1 MITGSEKI
9 ITQNTIFPP
18 EQASAPAP
26 DTGQQRSAVSFLALG
41 NCLLDVFL
49 PEQDTSCTR
58 LAAGGAP
65 GNVAQALA
73 GHGYSSVLIGTMG
86 SDETSTL
93 FGQALE
99 HCASQ
104 GQAGHILPELVQ
116 IDGEPGG
123 RAEYPPGSARPSF
136 LRVPPIIPLHQQ
148 IKKALNSF
156 QISVCYIDGY
166 YTAMA
171 PDGAALLSSVLATC
185 DVLLDFSGG
194 HVARRLL
201 EIILSVLV
209 AAGRSKG
216 AGRLT
221 VIAGFADGITDGD
234 LEGIEQAMRARGAGD
249 VLVKKT
255 AGTAL
260 IIQKAGRPPQ
270 RFQFTRETF
279 TTPIGMGDA
288 FAAALLA
295 TAAAAAAETSLS
307 TRLHHAHGWA
317 IEWAHSFNTRTI
329 SQPIS
334 L

>member
-9 ITQNTIFPP
+9 ITQNTIFPH
-18 EQASAPAP
+18 EQAPAPAQTPAQTPAPAP
-26 DTGQQRSAVSFLALG
+26 DTGQQRSSVSFLALG

-49 PEQDTSCTR
+49 PEQDTSCAR

-73 GHGYSSVLIGTMG
+73 GHGYSSVLIGAMG
-86 SDETSTL
+86 SDATSTL
-93 FGQALE
+93 FGEALE
-99 HCASQ
+99 HCALQ

-209 AAGRSKG
+209 AARSSQS

-221 VIAGFADGITDGD
+221 VIAGFADGITDKD

-249 VLVKKT
+249 ILVKKT

-260 IIQKAGRPPQ
+260 IIQKSGRRPSGFNSPGKHSPHQSAWATPSPQHCLPP
-270 RFQFTRETF
+270 
-279 TTPIGMGDA
+279 PPK
-288 FAAALLA
+288 
-295 TAAAAAAETSLS
+295 
-307 TRLHHAHGWA
+307 HH
-317 IEWAHSFNTRTI
+317 
-329 SQPIS
+329 SQPACTMPMAGQ
-334 L
+334 

>member
-9 ITQNTIFPP
+9 ITQNTISPH
-18 EQASAPAP
+18 EQAPAP
-26 DTGQQRSAVSFLALG
+26 ATDIGQQRSAISFLALG

-49 PEQDTSCTR
+49 PEQDAAGTR

-86 SDETSTL
+86 SDATSTL
-93 FGQALE
+93 FGKALE

-123 RAEYPPGSARPSF
+123 RAEYPPASARPSF
-136 LRVPPIIPLHQQ
+136 LRIPPIIPLHQH

-171 PDGAALLSSVLATC
+171 ADGAALLSSALATC
-185 DVLLDFSGG
+185 DVLLDLSGG
-194 HVARRLL
+194 HVVRRLL

-209 AAGRSKG
+209 AARSAKS

-221 VIAGFADGITDGD
+221 VIAGFADGITDKD
-234 LEGIEQAMRARGAGD
+234 LEDIEQAMRARNAGD
-249 VLVKKT
+249 ILVKKT

-260 IIQKAGRPPQ
+260 IIQKSGHPPQ

-279 TTPIGMGDA
+279 TTAIGMGDA
-288 FAAALLA
+288 FAAALL
-295 TAAAAAAETSLS
+295 TTAAETSLS

-317 IEWAHSFNTRTI
+317 IEWANSFNTRTI